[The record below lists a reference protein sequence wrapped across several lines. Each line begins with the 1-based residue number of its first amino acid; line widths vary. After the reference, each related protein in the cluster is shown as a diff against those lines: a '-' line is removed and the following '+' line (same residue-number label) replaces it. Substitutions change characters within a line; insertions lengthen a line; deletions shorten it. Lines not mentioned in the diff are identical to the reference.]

1 MAGVPTLHLRDV
13 PDAVYE
19 SLKRRAGRNR
29 RSMNAE
35 AVAILQE
42 TLDAERDYDDILER
56 LRGLRFTIPEGA
68 PSPEEVIRQARNARH
83 PGYP

>member
-1 MAGVPTLHLRDV
+1 
-13 PDAVYE
+13 
-19 SLKRRAGRNR
+19 
-29 RSMNAE
+29 MNAE